1 MKKNKTTEINILQI
15 LNNTVDAARA
25 EEDFARGKQK
35 MLADLID
42 FFSQPG
48 VKVIREETV
57 EEPEGELPTIK
68 TETKEN

>member
-1 MKKNKTTEINILQI
+1 MKKNKTTEIDILQL
-15 LNNTVDAARA
+15 LNNTVVAAKA
-25 EEDFARGKQK
+25 DEDFARGKQK

-57 EEPEGELPTIK
+57 EEPEP
-68 TETKEN
+68 KES

>member
-1 MKKNKTTEINILQI
+1 MKKNKTTEIDILQI
-15 LNNTVDAARA
+15 LNNTVNAARA

-35 MLADLID
+35 LLADMID

-57 EEPEGELPTIK
+57 EEPEGEQPTSK
-68 TETKEN
+68 TEPKEN